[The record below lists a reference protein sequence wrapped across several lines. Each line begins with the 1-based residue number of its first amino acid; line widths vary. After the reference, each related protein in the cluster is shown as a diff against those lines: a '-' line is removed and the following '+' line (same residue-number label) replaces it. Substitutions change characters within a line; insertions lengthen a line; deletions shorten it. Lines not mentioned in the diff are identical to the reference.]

1 MKLRKLP
8 RVHLPVLSRE
18 TSAPLLVTARFA
30 ALLLLFTLLSRA
42 ARSAAMP
49 TVTIGMPGGGEIEQ
63 TATCSGTIIPQKET
77 RILLPEDVTVTEVLV
92 QAGQAVQAG
101 DVLLCLSGEEL
112 QNKLDTLDAQIAQLR
127 AQKKQLTVQPDYAPT
142 DPITDAQLALQRAKE
157 DQQRCLENPDTSE
170 DAQLAADR
178 AVQDAEMALQRALD
192 TYAEQ
197 QRQADASNAVSS
209 ADAAVLQQQIESL
222 LEEQEE
228 YEALLET
235 DGKVLADTAGI
246 ITAVYAVVGSSCN
259 GVAATL
265 GETGSGWLLSLEMEA
280 ETFHDLP
287 GQPSQIEV
295 FQGKVS
301 GNGTL
306 QSSRES
312 DGKTILSVLLDDSS
326 WTSGNAEA
334 VLRFPSQHYTTCLP
348 VAALHQDSSGW
359 YVYLVESTSTILGVE
374 NKLTPLPVTLL
385 DKNETT
391 AAVEGISLQAKV
403 AVRADKPLYAG
414 DTVKVAAS

>member
-1 MKLRKLP
+1 MKPWDLP
-8 RVHLPVLSRE
+8 KMHLPALRQK
-18 TSAPLLVTARFA
+18 TAAPLLVTARFA
-30 ALLLLFTLLSRA
+30 ALLLLFALLSRA
-42 ARSAAMP
+42 ARSATMP
-49 TVTIGMPGGGEIEQ
+49 TVTIGMPGGGEIEK
-63 TATCSGTIIPQKET
+63 TATCSGTIMPQKEC
-77 RILLPEDVTVTEVLV
+77 RISLPEEITVTEVMV
-92 QAGQAVQAG
+92 QVGQSVQTG
-101 DVLLCLSGEEL
+101 DVLFCLSVEEL
-112 QNKLDTLDAQIAQLR
+112 QNKLEDLDAQITQLR
-127 AQKKQLTVQPDYAPT
+127 AQKNQLTAQPDYAPT
-142 DPITDAQLALQRAKE
+142 DPITDAQLALQRAQE
-157 DQQRCLENPDTSE
+157 DRQRYLENPDTSE

-209 ADAAVLQQQIESL
+209 ADAAVLQQQIEDL

-228 YEALLET
+228 YKALLET
-235 DGKVLADTAGI
+235 DGQVLAETAGI
-246 ITAVYAVVGSSCN
+246 LTAVDAVAGSSCD

-265 GETGSGWLLSLEMEA
+265 GEAGSGWLLNLEMDA
-280 ETFHDLP
+280 DTFHDLP

-295 FQGKVS
+295 TQGNVS
-301 GNGTL
+301 GDGTL

-312 DGKTILSVLLDDSS
+312 DGKTILSILLDDSS
-326 WTSGNAEA
+326 WTSGNAEV

-348 VAALHQDSSGW
+348 VSALHQDSNGW
-359 YVYLVESTSTILGVE
+359 YVYLVESSSTILGVE
-374 NKLTPLPVTLL
+374 NKLTALPVTLL

-403 AVRADKPLYAG
+403 AVRGDKPLYAG

>member
-1 MKLRKLP
+1 MKPWNFPRMRLP
-8 RVHLPVLSRE
+8 APGQEAVS
-18 TSAPLLVTARFA
+18 PLLVTARFA
-30 ALLLLFTLLSRA
+30 ALLLLFALLSRA
-42 ARSAAMP
+42 AHSAAMP

-63 TATCSGTIIPQKET
+63 TATCSGTIMPQKEC
-77 RILLPEDVTVTEVLV
+77 RILLPEEITVTEVMV
-92 QAGQAVQAG
+92 QVGQAVQAG

-112 QNKLDTLDAQIAQLR
+112 QNRQEDLDAQIAQLR
-127 AQKKQLTVQPDYAPT
+127 AQKNQLTAQPDYAPT
-142 DPITDAQLALQRAKE
+142 DPITDAQLALQRAQE
-157 DQQRCLENPDTSE
+157 DRQRYLENPDTSE

-209 ADAAVLQQQIESL
+209 ADAAVLQQQIDDL

-228 YEALLET
+228 YKALLET
-235 DGKVLADTAGI
+235 DGQVLADTAGI
-246 ITAVYAVVGSSCN
+246 ITAVYAVAGSSCD

-280 ETFHDLP
+280 EVFHDLP

-295 FQGKVS
+295 SQGNVS

-312 DGKTILSVLLDDSS
+312 NGKTILSVLLDDSS

-334 VLRFPSQHYTTCLP
+334 VLRFPSQHYITCLP
-348 VAALHQDSSGW
+348 VSALHQDSSGW

>member
-1 MKLRKLP
+1 MKSWDFHKMCLP
-8 RVHLPVLSRE
+8 TPGQEAVS
-18 TSAPLLVTARFA
+18 PLLVTARFA
-30 ALLLLFTLLSRA
+30 ALLLLFALLSRA
-42 ARSAAMP
+42 ARSTAMP

-63 TATCSGTIIPQKET
+63 TATCFGTIMPQKEC
-77 RILLPEDVTVTEVLV
+77 RILLPEEITVTEVMV
-92 QAGQAVQAG
+92 QVGQSVQAG
-101 DVLLCLSGEEL
+101 DVLLCLSVEEL
-112 QNKLDTLDAQIAQLR
+112 QSKLENLDAQITQLR
-127 AQKKQLTVQPDYAPT
+127 AQKYQLTVQPDYAPT
-142 DPITDAQLALQRAKE
+142 DPITDAQLALQRAQE
-157 DQQRCLENPDTSE
+157 DRQRYLENPDTSE

-209 ADAAVLQQQIESL
+209 ADAAVLQQQIEDL

-228 YEALLET
+228 YKALLET
-235 DGKVLADTAGI
+235 DGQVLAETAGI
-246 ITAVYAVVGSSCN
+246 LTAVDAVAGSSCD

-265 GETGSGWLLSLEMEA
+265 GEAGSGWLLNLEMDA
-280 ETFHDLP
+280 DTFHDLP

-295 FQGKVS
+295 TQGNVS
-301 GNGTL
+301 GDGTL

-312 DGKTILSVLLDDSS
+312 DGKTILSILLDDSS
-326 WTSGNAEA
+326 WTSGNAEV

-348 VAALHQDSSGW
+348 VSALHQDSNGW
-359 YVYLVESTSTILGVE
+359 YVYLVESSSTILGVE
-374 NKLTPLPVTLL
+374 NKLTALPVTLL

-391 AAVEGISLQAKV
+391 AAVEGISLLAKV
-403 AVRADKPLYAG
+403 AVRGDKPLYAG

>member
-8 RVHLPVLSRE
+8 KMPLPVLRQK
-18 TSAPLLVTARFA
+18 TAAPLLVTARFA
-30 ALLLLFTLLSRA
+30 ALLLLFALLSRA
-42 ARSAAMP
+42 ARSAGMP
-49 TVTIGMPGGGEIEQ
+49 TVSIGMPAGGEIEQ
-63 TATCSGTIIPQKET
+63 TATCSGVIMPQKET
-77 RILLPEDVTVTEVLV
+77 RILLPEDIPVTEVMV
-92 QAGQAVQAG
+92 QVGQTVQEG
-101 DVLLCLSGEEL
+101 DVLLCLSAEEL
-112 QNKLDTLDAQIAQLR
+112 QNRLEDLDAQITQLR
-127 AQKKQLTVQPDYAPT
+127 AQKNQLTIQPDYAPT
-142 DPITDAQLALQRAKE
+142 DPVTDAQLALQRAQE
-157 DQQRCLENPDTSE
+157 DRQRCLENPDTSE
-170 DAQLAADR
+170 DTQLAADR

-197 QRQADASNAVSS
+197 LRQADASNAVSS
-209 ADAAVLQQQIESL
+209 ADATVLQQQIEEL

-228 YEALLET
+228 YQDLL
-235 DGKVLADTAGI
+235 DAGGQVLAGTAGI
-246 ITAVYAVVGSSCN
+246 ITAVYAVAGNSCV

-265 GETGSGWLLSLEMEA
+265 GETGSGWLLSLEME
-280 ETFHDLP
+280 TDVFQNLP

-295 FQGKVS
+295 TQGKVS
-301 GNGTL
+301 GHGTL

-312 DGKTILSVLLDDSS
+312 DGKTVLSILLDDSS

-348 VAALHQDSSGW
+348 VSALHQDSNGW

-374 NKLTPLPVTLL
+374 NKLTALPVTLL
-385 DKNETT
+385 EKNETT

-403 AVRADKPLYAG
+403 AIRGDKPLYAG

>member
-30 ALLLLFTLLSRA
+30 ALLLLFALLSRA

-63 TATCSGTIIPQKET
+63 TATCSGTIMPQKET

-127 AQKKQLTVQPDYAPT
+127 AQKKQLTVQPNYAPT
-142 DPITDAQLALQRAKE
+142 DPITDAQLALQRAQE

-209 ADAAVLQQQIESL
+209 ADAAVLQQQIEAL
-222 LEEQEE
+222 LEEQKE

-246 ITAVYAVVGSSCN
+246 ITAVYAVVGSSCD
-259 GVAATL
+259 GIAVTL
-265 GETGSGWLLSLEMEA
+265 GETGSGWLLNLEMETEA
-280 ETFHDLP
+280 FQDFP
-287 GQPSQIEV
+287 GQPSEIEV
-295 FQGKVS
+295 AQGSVS
-301 GNGTL
+301 GNGSL
-306 QSSRES
+306 QHSWES
-312 DGKTILSVLLDDSS
+312 DGKTTLSILLDDSN
-326 WTSGNAEA
+326 WTSGGAEA

-348 VAALHQDSSGW
+348 VSALHQDSSGW
-359 YVYLVESTSTILGVE
+359 YVYLVESTSSILGVE
-374 NKLTPLPVTLL
+374 NKLTALPVTLL
-385 DKNETT
+385 EKNDTT

-403 AVRADKPLYAG
+403 AIRGDKPLYAG

>member
-8 RVHLPVLSRE
+8 KMPLPVLRPK

-30 ALLLLFTLLSRA
+30 ALLLLFALLSRA
-42 ARSAAMP
+42 VRSAAMP

-63 TATCSGTIIPQKET
+63 TATCSGVIMPQKEIQ
-77 RILLPEDVTVTEVLV
+77 ILLPEDITVTEVLV
-92 QAGQAVQAG
+92 QVGQTVQAG
-101 DVLLCLSGEEL
+101 DVLLCLSGEKL
-112 QNKLDTLDAQIAQLR
+112 QNNLDALDAQISQLR
-127 AQKKQLTVQPDYAPT
+127 AQKNQLTVQPDYAPT
-142 DPITDAQLALQRAKE
+142 DPITDAQLVLQRAQE

-178 AVQDAEMALQRALD
+178 TVQDAEMALQRALD

-209 ADAAVLQQQIESL
+209 ADATVLQQQIEEL

-228 YEALLET
+228 CQTLL
-235 DGKVLADTAGI
+235 DAGGQVLAETAGI
-246 ITAVYAVVGSSCN
+246 ITAVYAVAGSSCD

-265 GETGSGWLLSLEMEA
+265 GETGSGWLLNLEMEA
-280 ETFHDLP
+280 DAFHNLP

-295 FQGKVS
+295 TQGKVS

-348 VAALHQDSSGW
+348 VSALHQDSNGW

-374 NKLTPLPVTLL
+374 NKLTALPVTLL
-385 DKNETT
+385 EKNETT
-391 AAVEGISLQAKV
+391 AAVEGISPQAKV
-403 AVRADKPLYAG
+403 AVRGDRPLYAG
-414 DTVKVAAS
+414 DTVKVAAA

>member
-8 RVHLPVLSRE
+8 RVPLPVLRQKTAAS
-18 TSAPLLVTARFA
+18 LLVTARFA
-30 ALLLLFTLLSRA
+30 ALLLLFALLSRA

-63 TATCSGTIIPQKET
+63 TATCSGTIMPQKET

-127 AQKKQLTVQPDYAPT
+127 A
-142 DPITDAQLALQRAKE
+142 KE

-178 AVQDAEMALQRALD
+178 AVQDAEMSLQRALD

-197 QRQADASNAVSS
+197 QRQADASNDVSS
-209 ADAAVLQQQIESL
+209 ADAAVLQQQIEAL

-228 YEALLET
+228 YEAFLEM
-235 DGKVLADTAGI
+235 DGKVIADTAGI
-246 ITAVYAVVGSSCN
+246 ITAVYAVAGSSCN

-265 GETGSGWLLSLEMEA
+265 GETGNGWLLNLEMDA
-280 ETFHDLP
+280 DTFQNLP
-287 GQPSQIEV
+287 GQPSQIDV
-295 FQGKVS
+295 TQGKVS

-312 DGKTILSVLLDDSS
+312 DGKTILSVLLDNSS

-348 VAALHQDSSGW
+348 ISALHQDSSGW
-359 YVYLVESTSTILGVE
+359 YVYLVESTSNIWGIE
-374 NKLTPLPVTLL
+374 NKLTALPVTLL
-385 DKNETT
+385 EKNDTT

-403 AVRADKPLYAG
+403 AIRGDKPLYAG

>member
-1 MKLRKLP
+1 M
-8 RVHLPVLSRE
+8 
-18 TSAPLLVTARFA
+18 
-30 ALLLLFTLLSRA
+30 
-42 ARSAAMP
+42 
-49 TVTIGMPGGGEIEQ
+49 
-63 TATCSGTIIPQKET
+63 
-77 RILLPEDVTVTEVLV
+77 
-92 QAGQAVQAG
+92 QAGQAVQVG

-142 DPITDAQLALQRAKE
+142 DPITDAQLALQRAQE

-209 ADAAVLQQQIESL
+209 ADAAVLQQQIEAL
-222 LEEQEE
+222 LEKQEE

-246 ITAVYAVVGSSCN
+246 ITAVYAVVGSSCD
-259 GVAATL
+259 GIAFTL
-265 GETGSGWLLSLEMEA
+265 GETGSGWLLNLEMET
-280 ETFHDLP
+280 EDFQDFP
-287 GQPSQIEV
+287 GQPTEIEV
-295 FQGKVS
+295 TQGSVS
-301 GNGTL
+301 GNGSL
-306 QSSRES
+306 QSSWEFDR
-312 DGKTILSVLLDDSS
+312 KTILSVLLDDSS
-326 WTSGNAEA
+326 WTSGSAEA

-348 VAALHQDSSGW
+348 VSALHQDSSGW

-374 NKLTPLPVTLL
+374 NKLTALPVTLL
-385 DKNETT
+385 EKNDTT

-403 AVRADKPLYAG
+403 AIRGNKPLFAG